1 MKISYKW
8 LKQYLEIDLDASEV
22 AGYLTE
28 SGLEVEAI
36 EKIESV
42 RGGMSGIVIGEV
54 LTCERHPNSDHLS
67 LTTVNV
73 GSGEP
78 LHVVCGAP
86 NVAAGQKVAVATVGA
101 TLYFKDEPLT
111 IKKSKIRGELSEGM
125 ICAEDELGLGTSHA
139 GILVLP
145 SDAPV
150 GTMAKSYFNLED
162 DFVFEI
168 GLTPNRTD
176 ATSHIGVARDLNAA
190 LISRGHAAASSLK
203 IPEVVA
209 FQVHNRDLEIA
220 VEVADADACPR
231 YAGLTLTGIT
241 IAPSPEWLRKLL
253 TSIGIRPINNVVD
266 ITNFV
271 LMETGQPLHAF
282 DASKISSRRVVVQKL
297 GEGTKFKTLDAVERT
312 LTASDLMICNG
323 NEPMCMG
330 GVFGGLSSGVSET
343 TTAVFLE
350 SACFDQATIRRTSK
364 HHGLHTDASFR
375 FERGVDPLSTV
386 YALKRAALLI
396 CEIAGARVS
405 SEIVD
410 VVSKSFVA
418 VTIPVS
424 LARVATLIGKKIPDD
439 QVLAILGALDF
450 KILER
455 NGDDLLLEA
464 PAYRVDVTREVDVI
478 EEILRI
484 YGYNN
489 IEIDS
494 RFSASFSFIQ
504 KPDSEKL
511 RNKASDLL
519 SNNGFNEMMTLSLTK
534 AQYAIDFPWID
545 ATRNVDLAN
554 PLSRELNVMRQTL
567 LFSGLETILFNQNRR
582 RSSLKLYEFGKI
594 YRRNPE
600 LPVNALV
607 TDRFSE
613 ELMLSLF
620 VTGSVT
626 RETWKG
632 SAEEG
637 DFYFLHAHVKRVLSM
652 LGFDMLKVKVT
663 SSDHPMFS
671 QGIDLVY
678 KREKLGSLGLVE
690 PGILRYFDLKQPVVY
705 AELSWEKLL
714 KFHQNG
720 MIVFSGLPRFPEVK
734 RDLALVLASDV
745 TYSAIEELAY
755 KTEPVLL
762 RQVSL
767 FDIYEGEKIGAGK
780 KSYALSFTLLDP
792 EKTLTD
798 QVIEKVMDRLI
809 QVFESKLGA
818 VIRR

>member
-8 LKQYLEIDLDASEV
+8 LKQYLDIDLEANEV

-28 SGLEVEAI
+28 SGLEVESI
-36 EKIESV
+36 EKVESV
-42 RGGMSGIVIGEV
+42 RGGLSGIVIGEV
-54 LTCERHPNSDHLS
+54 LTCKAHPNSDHLS
-67 LTTVNV
+67 ITTVDI

-78 LHVVCGAP
+78 LHVVCGAS

-139 GILVLP
+139 GIMVLP
-145 SDAPV
+145 ADASV
-150 GTMAKSYFNLED
+150 GTLAKTYFNIED
-162 DFVFEI
+162 DAVFEI

-190 LISRGHAAASSLK
+190 LVSRGHAAAGLLTM
-203 IPEVVA
+203 PEVA
-209 FQVHNRDLEIA
+209 SFQVHNHDLEIA

-231 YAGLTLTGIT
+231 YAGVTLTGIEVG
-241 IAPSPEWLRKLL
+241 PSPDWLRNLL

-297 GEGTKFKTLDAVERT
+297 TEGTKFVTLDAVTRA
-312 LTASDLMICNG
+312 LTANDLMICNG
-323 NEPMCMG
+323 DEPMCMG
-330 GVFGGLSSGVSET
+330 GVFGGLNSGVSET
-343 TTAVFLE
+343 TTAIFLE

-386 YALKRAALLI
+386 YALKRAALMI

-410 VVSKSFVA
+410 VVSKTYSA
-418 VTIPVS
+418 ISIPVS

-439 QVLAILGALDF
+439 QVLSILDALDF

-455 NGDDLLLEA
+455 NGDNLVLES

-494 RFSASFSFIQ
+494 RFSASFSFVQ

-511 RNKASDLL
+511 RNKVADLL
-519 SNNGFNEMMTLSLTK
+519 SHNGFNEMMTLSLTK
-534 AQYAIDFPWID
+534 AQYANDFPWID
-545 ATRNVDLAN
+545 ASRNVDLAN

-613 ELMLSLF
+613 EMMLSVF

-652 LGFDMLKVKVT
+652 LGFDMLKVKIT
-663 SSDHPMFS
+663 SSEHPMFS

-678 KREKLGSLGLVE
+678 KREKLGSLGLLQ
-690 PGILRYFDLKQPVVY
+690 PGVLRYFDLKQPVVY

-714 KFHQNG
+714 RFHRDG
-720 MIVFSGLPRFPEVK
+720 MITYSGLPRFPEVK
-734 RDLALVLASDV
+734 RDLALVLTHDV
-745 TYSAIEELAY
+745 TYAAIEELAY

-792 EKTLTD
+792 ERTLTD

-809 QVFESKLGA
+809 QAFETRLGA